1 MQPRSS
7 AATGTSPSKPTYG
20 KRNWNGEM
28 QPGLTRVTA
37 IFLAAMLTGCSS
49 VSDMFSHELTP
60 AQSPAEEAQEDQKC
74 QSSGYQIN
82 TPAYEY
88 CRGELARQR
97 TVADRS
103 QPAPPLSAH
112 R

>member
-1 MQPRSS
+1 MQL
-7 AATGTSPSKPTYG
+7 
-20 KRNWNGEM
+20 
-28 QPGLTRVTA
+28 GLTRVTA
-37 IFLAAMLTGCSS
+37 IFLAALVTGCSS
-49 VSDMFSHELTP
+49 VGDMFSHKSTP
-60 AQSPAEEAQEDQKC
+60 PLSPAEEAQEDQKC

-103 QPAPPLSAH
+103 QPVPPTFNP